1 MTAATAGHSADQL
14 PRPTRLSEVKGWFF
28 TADQLLFDWF
38 LRHQQDRGVAGDLL
52 ELGAYMG
59 KSAIF
64 LGARLRP
71 EERFT
76 VCDLFD
82 SPAEDAS
89 NSREMAKSYATLTR
103 RAFEAN
109 YLSFHDELPVVVQ
122 GLSSSVSEHV
132 AADSVRFAHID
143 ASHLYAHVHGD
154 ILAVRE
160 LLADAGVVVMDDYRA
175 EHCPG
180 VAAATWQAVTDH
192 GLRPICVT
200 GTKFYGTWGDPEP
213 YRTGLL
219 AWLAERGDVWHE
231 VQEVNGAPLVRLSAK
246 GAKEPAHPVSRHEA
260 APARAADAAKPGKPA
275 AKPGKPAE
283 AARPVVGRPAP
294 RPPRGALRRVALDV
308 LPPVVTRALVRARKR
323 ARAQGP
329 AGR

>member
-1 MTAATAGHSADQL
+1 MTAVTADQSADHL

-38 LRHQQDRGVAGDLL
+38 LRHQQDRSVAGDLL
-52 ELGAYMG
+52 ELGAYLG

-71 EERFT
+71 GERFT

-82 SPAEDAS
+82 SPAEDAL
-89 NSREMAKSYATLTR
+89 NSKEMAKSYATLTR

-109 YLSFHDELPVVVQ
+109 YLAFHDELPVIVQ
-122 GLSSSVSEHV
+122 GLSSSVVEHV

-143 ASHLYAHVHGD
+143 ASHLYEHVHGD

-160 LLADAGVVVMDDYRA
+160 LLTGCGVVVMDDYRA

-180 VAAATWQAVTDH
+180 VAAATWQAVTGH

-213 YRTGLL
+213 YREALL
-219 AWLAERGDVWHE
+219 AWLAGRGDVWHE
-231 VQEVNGAPLVRLSAK
+231 VQQVNGAPLVRLSAK
-246 GAKEPAHPVSRHEA
+246 GAREPAHPVSRHA
-260 APARAADAAKPGKPA
+260 GAPAAAAEGAPEPAGAAG
-275 AKPGKPAE
+275 
-283 AARPVVGRPAP
+283 AARPAAGGPAP
-294 RPPRGALRRVALDV
+294 RPPRGALRRVARDV
-308 LPPVVTRALVRARKR
+308 LPPIVTRALVRARR
-323 ARAQGP
+323 R
-329 AGR
+329 